1 MKRLFVLL
9 SLLVAALLVASLAIS
24 CTPKP
29 KETIL
34 LRLVVPSPPGDMLTV
49 KDEELAAR
57 FNERAGGEYE
67 IKVYPGEQLVHI
79 PEYLDAVRTGAVE
92 MMDVGWGIYGGADPR
107 LGAHET
113 PFLFNN
119 IRANAAAQDALVELF
134 DPVFRQFNQTALAS
148 FTTDSMIY
156 LGTKPVKTMEDWHGL
171 LVGAIAPPMAGTI
184 NALGGSPVTVMWT
197 DLYTNLEKGVIDGAL
212 TSTQGTINLK
222 LTDVISDVTIFFGN
236 SGGNGYTINLDVW
249 NAMPKSIQDILLEET
264 QQTAQTMGETF
275 IRLHDEDVETLR
287 GLGIDVYVLPKAEQD
302 KWKAACGPYIEQQM
316 SAAGDFGA
324 KLKQIADEAN
334 SKFPN

>member
-1 MKRLFVLL
+1 MKRLAVILSFLLVVLL
-9 SLLVAALLVASLAIS
+9 VVGMVIS

-29 KETIL
+29 KETIV

-57 FNERAGGEYE
+57 FNERTGGEYE
-67 IKVYPGEQLVHI
+67 IKVYAGEQLVHI

-92 MMDVGWGIYGGADPR
+92 IMDVGWGIYGGADPR

-119 IRANAAAQDALVELF
+119 IRANAAAQDDLVELF

-148 FTTDSMIY
+148 FTTDSMVY
-156 LGTKPVKTMEDWHGL
+156 LGNEPVKTLEDWPGL

-184 NALGGSPVTVMWT
+184 TSLGGSPVTIMWT
-197 DLYTNLEKGVIDGAL
+197 DLYSNLEKGVIDAAL
-212 TSTQGTINLK
+212 TSTQGIINLK
-222 LTDVISDVTIFFGN
+222 LTDVISYVTIFFGN
-236 SGGNGYTINLDVW
+236 AGGNGYTINLDVW
-249 NAMPKSIQDILLEET
+249 NAMPQRIQDILLEET
-264 QQTAQTMGETF
+264 QQTAATMGETF

-287 GLGIDVYVLPKAEQD
+287 GLGIDVYILPKAEQD
-302 KWKAACGPYIEQQM
+302 RWKEACGPYIEQQL
-316 SAAGDFGA
+316 SAVGDFGA
-324 KLKQIADEAN
+324 KVKQIADEAN
-334 SKFPN
+334 SQFP